1 MNFIENIYVGESV
14 DDLETVYYSL
24 KREIPVFNIYCIC
37 INNNPKN
44 TFEIMNTKE
53 LFSKRNIKKDY
64 IIVGIA
70 MGKREAL
77 SLLTYIVEDTIKKGI
92 NILDIKKALKEGE
105 L

>member
-1 MNFIENIYVGESV
+1 MDFIENIYVGENV

-24 KREIPVFNIYCIC
+24 KRGIPVFNIYCIC
-37 INNNPKN
+37 INNNSKN
-44 TFEIMNTKE
+44 TFEIMSAKE

-77 SLLTYIVEDTIKKGI
+77 SLLTYIIEDAIKKGV
-92 NILDIKKALKEGE
+92 NILNIKKALKEGE